1 MDDKGKQLTRRDFL
15 KSAAAGGAAVAG
27 LTAGRP
33 LHAQDQPPLPRRKLG
48 ETGLEVSV
56 VGYGAEF
63 ISDQGLAEHLISEG
77 VNHIDT
83 AAIYLGG
90 NSERRLAP
98 ILAKYRDKV
107 IIATKFSRTISPDAP
122 KEQFIEDFNGSCERM
137 EVEGV
142 DIMYLHDRRM
152 PEAVECVGAKQA
164 VDELREAGRV
174 KYFGMS
180 AHLNQ
185 PACMAKALEL
195 GWFDVLMVAH
205 SFMYPSSNEDAIK
218 AAADKGL
225 GIMLIKI
232 CKALSGGRD
241 WYPRATDEQKA
252 ILGAANLFQAS
263 IKWAMQKDFVSAI
276 VLCISNYDE
285 AAEDLAA
292 AREALSGTE
301 AQALDTYRELASSS
315 VCRGCGACDG
325 ACPRGIAVSDIL
337 RYKTYCEGYGQR
349 ESAVAMYQALPE
361 RRTFAAC
368 DGCGVCEQACPYR
381 LAIQRELEGAHG
393 LLA

>member
-1 MDDKGKQLTRRDFL
+1 MGGRGTQFTRRDFI
-15 KSAAAGGAAVAG
+15 KSAAVGGAAAAG
-27 LTAGRP
+27 LAASPR
-33 LHAQDQPPLPRRKLG
+33 LAAQEKPPLPRRKLG
-48 ETGLEVSV
+48 ETDLEVSV

-63 ISDQGLAEHLISEG
+63 ISDQGLVEHLISEG

-83 AAIYLGG
+83 AALYLGG

-98 ILAKYRDKV
+98 VLAKYGDDVV
-107 IIATKFSRTISPDAP
+107 IGTKFLRTISPDAP
-122 KEQFIEDFNGSCERM
+122 KEAFLDDFNASCDRM
-137 EVEGV
+137 EVDGV
-142 DIMYLHDRRM
+142 DILYLHDRRM
-152 PEAVECVGAKQA
+152 PEAVESIGAKQA

-180 AHLNQ
+180 VHLNQ
-185 PACMAKALEL
+185 VACIQKALEL

-205 SFMYPSSNEDAIK
+205 SFMYPAPNEDAIK

-232 CKALSGGRD
+232 CKALSGGKD

-263 IKWAMQKDFVSAI
+263 IKWAMQKDFASAI
-276 VLCISNYDE
+276 VLCMSNYEE

-292 AREALSGTE
+292 AREALSATE
-301 AQALDTYRELASSS
+301 ARALHTYRELASSS
-315 VCRGCGACDG
+315 ICRGCGSCDS
-325 ACPRGIAVSDIL
+325 ACPKGVAVSDVL
-337 RYKTYCEGYGQR
+337 RYKAYCEGYGQR
-349 ESAVAMYQALPE
+349 ESAVAMYQSLPE

-368 DGCGVCEQACPYR
+368 DNCGVCEQACPYG
-381 LAIQRELEGAHG
+381 LAIRRELEGAHA